1 MVLIA
6 RAAEPT
12 LPGWLGFT
20 MMKRARENAAG
31 EPVSGAR
38 RPFGRG
44 RFTVPDGSPMKFS

>member
-20 MMKRARENAAG
+20 MMKRTRENTAG
-31 EPVSGAR
+31 EPVSGAETPSEEGDLPSR
-38 RPFGRG
+38 
-44 RFTVPDGSPMKFS
+44 DGSPMKFS